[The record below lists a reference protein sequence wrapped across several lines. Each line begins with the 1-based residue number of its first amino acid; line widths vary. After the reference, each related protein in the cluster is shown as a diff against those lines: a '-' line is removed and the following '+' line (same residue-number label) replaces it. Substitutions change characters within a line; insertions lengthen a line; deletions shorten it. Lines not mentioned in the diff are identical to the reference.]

1 MRLNV
6 PAPSPGVL
14 VGLEGGP
21 GVMGW
26 GTDGVVRLN
35 GPAPSPGVLRGVL
48 EWWGLGTDGVVRLN
62 VPTAHLGSWGGGPG
76 VMGVG
81 DGWSRE
87 A

>member
-1 MRLNV
+1 MMGVETDGVLRLNV
-6 PAPSPGVL
+6 PTPSPSSLRAGGYGVI
-14 VGLEGGP
+14 
-21 GVMGW
+21 GVK
-26 GTDGVVRLN
+26 
-35 GPAPSPGVLRGVL
+35 
-48 EWWGLGTDGVVRLN
+48 TDGVVRLN